1 EKYLSMIDEEYT
13 EGRKYS
19 FFKTLRYRTKLYNL
33 GITYSLT
40 SKKDPAL
47 KKKRGRPK
55 RQKIKN
61 EKGEINWDAI
71 PIEDL
76 KEIAK
81 RCYEI
86 TNKLDK
92 KSLISEPV
100 FQSW

>member
-1 EKYLSMIDEEYT
+1 M
-13 EGRKYS
+13 
-19 FFKTLRYRTKLYNL
+19 
-33 GITYSLT
+33 
-40 SKKDPAL
+40 

-55 RQKIKN
+55 QQEIKN

-81 RCYEI
+81 RYYEI

-92 KSLISEPV
+92 KQLY
-100 FQSW
+100 QK